1 MNNLP
6 QIMEI
11 LKVKI
16 QEFNTEL
23 SEVYNHRKPYVDISS
38 QSLFGDVPLRVTK
51 VNFTPPEIMMSN
63 AYKRVLGIKD
73 GDNISDVTGPEYFI
87 RSINSSF
94 KFPTSS
100 ELDPRSYDAMLVTSE
115 GEKIFVSIG
124 GRNLPLV
131 TDDSYQSIDG
141 KV

>member
-23 SEVYNHRKPYVDISS
+23 SEVYNHRKPYVDIAS

-87 RSINSSF
+87 RNINNSF